1 MQVYASAH
9 RERKKRK
16 SEKACGVHAAMK
28 KHAARRGVHAIVG
41 VAKRET
47 SPV

>member
-9 RERKKRK
+9 REREKRK
-16 SEKACGVHAAMK
+16 SEKACGVHAMK
-28 KHAARRGVHAIVG
+28 KRAARRGVHAIVG